1 MAFHMNDDG
10 TVKII
15 TPPKT
20 LTDKERKIL
29 EDAPINKELIEKAKN
44 TKFNVVYG

>member
-1 MAFHMNDDG
+1 MALHMDKNG
-10 TVKII
+10 QVSIV

-29 EDAPINKELIEKAKN
+29 ENAPVNKKLIKEASS

>member
-1 MAFHMNDDG
+1 MALHMNENG
-10 TVKII
+10 TVTIV

-29 EDAPINKELIEKAKN
+29 EDAPINKELMEKVKN